1 LTQLKVKSPDTKYLV
16 LTVDDRAEAIVRAFE
31 GGADGYLIK
40 GQTLEELEKAI
51 QNFLNG
57 DIVMSPSIARRLITW
72 FQNPTEE
79 RLGNLTQRQ
88 WEILQL
94 ASQGKQQGEIALLLN
109 ISLHTVKNHFR
120 NIYQKLQVHT
130 LRDALIKLRRG
141 RHLLND

>member
-1 LTQLKVKSPDTKYLV
+1 
-16 LTVDDRAEAIVRAFE
+16 
-31 GGADGYLIK
+31 
-40 GQTLEELEKAI
+40 
-51 QNFLNG
+51 
-57 DIVMSPSIARRLITW
+57 MSPSIARRLITW